1 MRKLTHEEQVE
12 AIAKVNPDV
21 EVLGRI
27 INNETHVLCR
37 CKICNHEWNPTPSDL
52 KQGKGCPKCANCGF
66 LSHKQGEPYILVDD
80 LEVPTMMK
88 VGVSIDAEKRK
99 DRILRSARKAGAG
112 IPDLYVVKT
121 WSGTTERMQA
131 FEKAIHQALSQ
142 YKINFPV
149 KFDGC
154 NEFFYYRPEVF
165 DEVEKLLT

>member
-112 IPDLYVVKT
+112 IPGENMV
-121 WSGTTERMQA
+121 WNNRAHAG
-131 FEKAIHQALSQ
+131 I
-142 YKINFPV
+142 
-149 KFDGC
+149 
-154 NEFFYYRPEVF
+154 
-165 DEVEKLLT
+165 